1 MAQFKA
7 EMADKEIARLKGEL
21 ELSRCR
27 GREPFEAEIR
37 RAYRRGKNKVAEIVR
52 TRRERFSHQFGE
64 PQASHKALREY
75 RECRGTA
82 GSLYLTTAHD
92 YLYDVEYVRQ
102 SQRMNDRNMNFA
114 IPQIEQRIW
123 EQWDPSPNSP
133 DTVEAETG
141 VPDETGEVDQPAPPD
156 ANDRSFGVLM
166 TGYFELGD

>member
-37 RAYRRGKNKVAEIVR
+37 RAYRRGKNEVAEI
-52 TRRERFSHQFGE
+52 EGSLFSHEFGE
-64 PQASHKALREY
+64 LQASHKALGEY
-75 RECRGTA
+75 SECRGTA
-82 GSLYLTTAHD
+82 GGLYLTTAHN
-92 YLYDVEYVRQ
+92 YSYDVEYARQ
-102 SQRMNDRNMNFA
+102 SRRMNERNKDFA

-123 EQWDPSPNSP
+123 EQWDPIPNSP

-156 ANDRSFGVLM
+156 VHQNGSAVPFPFTVPG
-166 TGYFELGD
+166 